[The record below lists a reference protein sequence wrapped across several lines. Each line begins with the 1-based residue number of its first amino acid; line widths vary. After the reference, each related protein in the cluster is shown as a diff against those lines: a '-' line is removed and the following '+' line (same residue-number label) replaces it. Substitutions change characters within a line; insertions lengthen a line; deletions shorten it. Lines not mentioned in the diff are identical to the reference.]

1 MTKKHVNT
9 MIFLSI
15 SHTTPGNDVK
25 KIIFLKL
32 ILIIGG
38 EEKSNRFIARLTST
52 RHCNCDL
59 VTPVPESP
67 SPILFL

>member
-1 MTKKHVNT
+1 MTKKHVN
-9 MIFLSI
+9 IIILLSI
-15 SHTTPGNDVK
+15 SHTTPGNVK
-25 KIIFLKL
+25 KTFIFLKL
-32 ILIIGG
+32 ILIGR

>member
-15 SHTTPGNDVK
+15 SHTTPGNVK
-25 KIIFLKL
+25 KTFIFLKL
-32 ILIIGG
+32 ILIGR